1 MLRCFIALIVCAWLI
16 AGMSP
21 PAAASDGVASDG
33 KLSNTDLYNLTACGA
48 VPGGPCQGP
57 IVRWDQPIVS
67 VAMPPADPAM
77 EADLALQ
84 IDVAS
89 NKAIANLNKARAGIR
104 LQRSISGKSSDIT
117 VYRIGLKEGERTRG
131 IPGMTDGLEI
141 GVGYMQIDWDDALRI
156 TDGTI
161 IIAADIAPEDVASV
175 VLEELT
181 QSLGFLYDIENP
193 YYEGV
198 SIFSQD
204 SNETVSITGQDRA
217 ILRLHYPAN

>member
-1 MLRCFIALIVCAWLI
+1 MRRILTAFFISLPL
-16 AGMSP
+16 S
-21 PAAASDGVASDG
+21 AASSDGVISEG

-48 VPGGPCQGP
+48 VPGGTCQGP
-57 IVRWDQPIVS
+57 LVRWGQPVVM
-67 VAMPPADPAM
+67 VAMPPADAGMDPA
-77 EADLALQ
+77 LAAQ
-84 IDVAS
+84 IDTALDQ
-89 NKAIANLNKARAGIR
+89 AIATLNHARAGIR
-104 LQRSISGKSSDIT
+104 LQRGGARKAPDIM

-141 GVGYMQIDWDDALRI
+141 GVGYMQINWDDGLLI

-161 IIAADIAPEDVASV
+161 VIAADIAPEDVRSV
-175 VLEELT
+175 MLEELT

-204 SNETVSITGQDRA
+204 SNETISITGQDRA
-217 ILRLHYPAN
+217 ILRLHYPTD

>member
-1 MLRCFIALIVCAWLI
+1 MRRILIALCLCLPL
-16 AGMSP
+16 S
-21 PAAASDGVASDG
+21 AAASDGVISDG

-48 VPGGPCQGP
+48 APGGTCEGP
-57 IVRWDQPIVS
+57 FVRWGQPVVV
-67 VAMPPADPAM
+67 VALPPADAGMDPA
-77 EADLALQ
+77 LAAQ
-84 IDVAS
+84 IDTALDQ
-89 NKAIANLNKARAGIR
+89 AIATLNGARAGIR
-104 LQRSISGKSSDIT
+104 LQRGLSRKAPDIMLH
-117 VYRIGLKEGERTRG
+117 RIGLKEGERTRG

-141 GVGYMQIDWDDALRI
+141 GVGYMQINWDDGLLI

-161 IIAADIAPEDVASV
+161 VIAADISPEDVRSV

-204 SNETVSITGQDRA
+204 SNETISITGQDRA